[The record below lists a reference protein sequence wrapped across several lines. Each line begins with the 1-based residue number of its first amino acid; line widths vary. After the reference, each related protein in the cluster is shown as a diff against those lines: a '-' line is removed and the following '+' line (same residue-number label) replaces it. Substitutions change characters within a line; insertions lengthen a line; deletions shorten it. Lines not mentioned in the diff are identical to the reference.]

1 MVHGRGKEHD
11 ERLEALFDR
20 LTKYELTLRAEKC
33 TLGQQ
38 EVKWFGHIFS
48 KQGMSPDPEKV
59 QTIKDWPEPENKEA
73 VKSFLQTVQFVS
85 TYMRVGPGETYA
97 DVTKPLRLLTSK
109 QNKYEWTT
117 DCARS
122 FKKLKDLLCSEQVMV
137 NYDPKRKTRLYVDHG
152 PGGLAASVCQLYNEI
167 GETKQWRMVTHKSRT
182 LEKAEQNYG
191 KIEVKVWE
199 YCGV

>member
-1 MVHGRGKEHD
+1 M
-11 ERLEALFDR
+11 
-20 LTKYELTLRAEKC
+20 
-33 TLGQQ
+33 
-38 EVKWFGHIFS
+38 
-48 KQGMSPDPEKV
+48 
-59 QTIKDWPEPENKEA
+59 
-73 VKSFLQTVQFVS
+73 
-85 TYMRVGPGETYA
+85 GPGETYA

-109 QNKYEWTT
+109 QNKYDWTT

-191 KIEVKVWE
+191 KIEGESLGVLWGVKIHAMYLYGTKFEVIVDHLPLVTLYNNPSKPAPSRVE
-199 YCGV
+199 RHRSKLRCFNFSMKYEPGKTTPCDYGSRHPAAQETLTKEQRE